1 MPAPEVCAGRVNVN
15 AASAPTFMGLAAN
28 VGDVLNVVCPSAATT
43 NAVVAPALIVKT
55 PFPPGLCVHP
65 AGHAGPGSVV
75 PSRSHVGTYAPTV
88 QVPPPAVQAA
98 DVVWSFFRLH
108 VPASPVAV
116 PVHVAAPPAPDPS
129 VNAPPVP
136 PAPPV
141 TATAP
146 PAWFALELAPAVT
159 ATAPATPLV
168 LAPAVTATAP
178 PVPLALAPA
187 VSDAAP
193 PAPAAGAAPPTT
205 DTAPPAPAPMP
216 APAVIV
222 TSPPAV
228 SVPPAA

>member
-129 VNAPPVP
+129 VNAPPAP

-141 TATAP
+141 TTTAP
-146 PAWFALELAPAVT
+146 PAWFASAAPPAT
-159 ATAPATPLV
+159 ATAPPTPLV

-178 PVPLALAPA
+178 PAPLALAPA

-193 PAPAAGAAPPTT
+193 PAPAAGPAPPTT
-205 DTAPPAPAPMP
+205 DTAPPAPAPRP